1 MMSCADKARQK
12 SRSTDI
18 LTIPAP
24 VLNSWRFPMLWG
36 GNLSLIGWVLRSPW
50 FEVLLMGGEPK

>member
-1 MMSCADKARQK
+1 MKKLNMMSCADKAHQE

-36 GNLSLIGWVLRSPW
+36 GNLSLIG
-50 FEVLLMGGEPK
+50 